1 MKSIQAEVN
10 GAFVFPKAVDF
21 EPKAETIK
29 PAVVEAVQPIVIVT
43 ARAETK
49 SSKALAVFND
59 CYKNYHVDPKSVPAR
74 KDIIN
79 RLIAECGLTQNGAAT
94 YLQNMKTKA
103 GLVVKK

>member
-10 GAFVFPKAVDF
+10 GQFHFPKAVDF
-21 EPKAETIK
+21 EPKVEVIK
-29 PAVVEAVQPIVIVT
+29 QEVQVVQPVVILT
-43 ARAETK
+43 QKAETK
-49 SSKALAVFND
+49 ADKARAVFMD
-59 CYKNYHVDPKSVPAR
+59 CYKEFHVNPASVPAR

-79 RLIAECGLTQNGAAT
+79 RLMTECGLTQNGAAT